1 MDVLYI
7 HIWVIDG
14 YSSLLNIVPTSHDP
28 SFCGFA
34 RAGSIVRARLAS
46 SFVATARPPDPGSLD
61 RLVSSER
68 VVGERDGDGIDD
80 GDGDGDER
88 RRAGDRSWTKRRQSS
103 SWERWR
109 IRRARATRC
118 GGTW

>member
-1 MDVLYI
+1 L
-7 HIWVIDG
+7 WVRPRGLDR
-14 YSSLLNIVPTSHDP
+14 S
-28 SFCGFA
+28 
-34 RAGSIVRARLAS
+34 RASRVVVVRC
-46 SFVATARPPDPGSLD
+46 ATARPPDPGSLD

-88 RRAGDRSWTKRRQSS
+88 RRARDRSWTKRRQSSS